1 MKFWIAFFLLKKIE
15 FRGLARWLS
24 PINPASR
31 ICQHPPWHYTGRY
44 PLIPFLSF
52 GIKQSSSEATD
63 ICLDFHYIW
72 VVQFGLEVGIQP
84 HFQQRIGKPT
94 FQPEEVAPTHLFLNE
109 HVLIWLRDSCSLPS
123 LELSLVQSCLL
134 YVCCHVLRRQVIK
147 ILSNFT
153 YGIKTRKQILQENLM
168 NIDAKLLN
176 KILANESKNILRR

>member
-1 MKFWIAFFLLKKIE
+1 
-15 FRGLARWLS
+15 
-24 PINPASR
+24 
-31 ICQHPPWHYTGRY
+31 
-44 PLIPFLSF
+44 
-52 GIKQSSSEATD
+52 
-63 ICLDFHYIW
+63 
-72 VVQFGLEVGIQP
+72 
-84 HFQQRIGKPT
+84 
-94 FQPEEVAPTHLFLNE
+94 VAPTHLFLNE